1 MATNL
6 NPILFKLPRLLSLD
20 VFRGITV
27 MAMVLVNNPGDWG
40 HIYAPLEHA
49 HWNGCTPTD
58 LVFPFFLFIMGVS
71 IVYAMQS
78 KKADSINHS
87 ALLIKSLKR
96 AAVIFALGLF
106 MSTFWDWDLSTIRIP
121 GVLQRIALVYL
132 ICSII
137 YIKTGY
143 PSQVILLAL
152 ILAGYYALMTLV
164 PVPDVGVPN
173 LQPETNL
180 GAWLDRTLMGTAH
193 LWKESKTWDPEGLLS
208 TLPAIGTGLL
218 GILTGTWLKRKDRAD
233 STKIYLMLGAGILI
247 AALGLLWNN
256 WFPINKALWTSSYVL
271 FTGGLAILSLALC
284 YWLVDVQRYRWFTK
298 PFVVYGVNAITVYVA
313 SGLIARSM
321 NRIHID
327 YRGNNVSLSSAAMY
341 DAFFDNTFSTYNASL
356 AWAIAFVLAWMVVLW
371 VMYNRRIFIKI

>member
-1 MATNL
+1 MTTNL
-6 NPILFKLPRLLSLD
+6 YPTSIKSPRLLSLD

-78 KKADSINHS
+78 KKADVTRHS
-87 ALLIKSLKR
+87 SLLTKALKR
-96 AAVIFALGLF
+96 AAIIFALGLL
-106 MSTFWDWDLSTIRIP
+106 MATFWDWDLFTIRIP

-132 ICSII
+132 VCSII
-137 YIKTGY
+137 YVKTGY
-143 PSQVILLAL
+143 RMQLILLAL
-152 ILAGYYALMTLV
+152 VLAAYYVLMTLV
-164 PVPDVGVPN
+164 PVPGFGAPN
-173 LQPETNL
+173 LQPVTNL
-180 GAWLDRTLMGTAH
+180 GAWLDCTLMGTAH

-218 GILTGTWLKRKDRAD
+218 GMLTGTWLKQEDRAD
-233 STKIYLMLGAGILI
+233 ITKVYYMLGAGVVI
-247 AALGLLWNN
+247 AGLGLLWNN

-271 FTGGLAILSLALC
+271 FTGGLALLCLTLC
-284 YWLVDVQRYRWFTK
+284 YWLVDVQRYRRFTK
-298 PFVVYGVNAITVYVA
+298 PFLVYGVNAITVYVA

-321 NRIHID
+321 NRINIE
-327 YRGNNVSLSSAAMY
+327 YRGNEVSLSSALY
-341 DAFFDNTFSTYNASL
+341 DAFFDDMLSPFNASL

-371 VMYNRRIFIKI
+371 IMYNRRIFIKI